1 MSSIPP
7 SSSPATDG
15 GTSGGAPGGT
25 SGGTSGGASSGASG
39 GPDGA
44 ANARANPGVSP
55 GGTPRVILAGV
66 RGFGEHHRA
75 NLRRLQEAGKARLV
89 ACVDP
94 VVARELDVIDG
105 AAIFDTLDAAL
116 EHTGGA
122 EVVIVATPIGVHF
135 ALASAALRAGAD
147 VLLEKPPVPTM
158 ADFEEL
164 LRLEAETGHV
174 VQVGFQ
180 SLGSHA
186 VAAFESNEF
195 GLGVHGAINA
205 RGLWLRRAAYWNR
218 ARWAGMR
225 SLDGH
230 PVVDGVATNP
240 LAHAIATALR
250 IAGLRR
256 AESVAKVETEL
267 YRAAAIDADDTSVV
281 RITGVD
287 GCVVTAALTLA
298 APEQRDPLVTV
309 VGANGTASFSY
320 TTDEVTVSSAS
331 GHGDGREVVD
341 NPVGNAARA
350 VDNSVGKPVET
361 VRTFGRDDLVENLLD
376 HRSQGAPLIVPLVET
391 GAFMRVLE
399 AIRVAD
405 EPTRIDDRMIDWR
418 DEGGDRHPVVDGIE
432 HWIDEAANRGALF
445 SEVGAPWAFT
455 GRDSVL
461 ADIDLGGDIVA
472 TYRDGS
478 GTIPS
483 SSPRPYLHPVRTR
496 AGVTVTAQHPA
507 DHDWHLG
514 IGFAVQDV
522 NGANFWGGRTYV
534 GDEGYV
540 WRDDHGRI
548 AGEEPRVSLDRL
560 EQSLRWIGPDGSALL
575 DERRTIAWQTV
586 DERAWMLTARF
597 ALIPATAGAA
607 VLQSP
612 GSKGRPLGGYGGFFW
627 RLPACSAAE
636 VFTAEARGEEAVHGH
651 PSDWIAWS
659 ARFTAAPGESGPAT
673 VVLAA
678 ADAVTASD
686 PWFVRQAG
694 YPGVGSALAWDQP
707 TVIQPGETLTR
718 SFHMLFADGLLSADE
733 CADYA
738 ERMRAV

>member
-1 MSSIPP
+1 VSSIST
-7 SSSPATDG
+7 SSSPADD
-15 GTSGGAPGGT
+15 A
-25 SGGTSGGASSGASG
+25 
-39 GPDGA
+39 GA
-44 ANARANPGVSP
+44 AAARVGI
-55 GGTPRVILAGV
+55 PRVILAGV

-75 NLRRLQEAGKARLV
+75 NLRRLQGAGKARLV

-94 VVARELDVIDG
+94 VVARELDSVDG
-105 AAIFDTLDAAL
+105 APIFDTLDAAL
-116 EHTGGA
+116 EHAGGA

-186 VAAFESNEF
+186 IAAFENNEF
-195 GLGVHGAINA
+195 GIGARRAINA

-218 ARWAGMR
+218 ARWAGKR

-256 AESVAKVETEL
+256 AESVANVETEL

-309 VGANGTASFSY
+309 VGGDVTASFSY
-320 TTDEVTVSSAS
+320 TTDEVIVAS
-331 GHGDGREVVD
+331 TNGRGAVDGSGAVEGLEPVD
-341 NPVGNAARA
+341 NPVGDPARA
-350 VDNSVGKPVET
+350 VDNSVGRPVET
-361 VRTFGRDDLVENLLD
+361 TRTFGRDDLVENLLD
-376 HRSQGAPLIVPLVET
+376 HRSQGTPLIVPLVET

-399 AIRVAD
+399 AIRLAD
-405 EPTRIDDRMIDWR
+405 EPTRIDARMIDWR
-418 DEGGDRHPVVDGIE
+418 EEGGDRHPVVDGIG

-455 GRDSVL
+455 GRDRVVARLDLHGESV
-461 ADIDLGGDIVA
+461 AA
-472 TYRDGS
+472 YRDGS
-478 GTIPS
+478 GTIAS

-522 NGANFWGGRTYV
+522 NGVNFWGGRTYV

-548 AGEEPRVSLDRL
+548 VGSEPMGQGDRL
-560 EQSLRWIGPDGSALL
+560 EQSLHWIGPDGSALL
-575 DERRTIAWQTV
+575 DELRTFAWRAV
-586 DERAWMLTARF
+586 DNRAWMLTATF
-597 ALIPATAGAA
+597 ALTPAAAGAV

-627 RLPACSAAE
+627 RLPACSEAE
-636 VFTAEARGEEAVHGH
+636 VFTSEATGEQAVHGH
-651 PSDWIAWS
+651 SSDWIAWS

-678 ADAVTASD
+678 ADAVTARD
-686 PWFVRQAG
+686 PWFVRHAD
-694 YPGVGSALAWDQP
+694 YPGVGSALAWDQA

-718 SFHMLFADGLLSADE
+718 SFRMLFADAVLSADE

-738 ERMRAV
+738 ERMRPTG